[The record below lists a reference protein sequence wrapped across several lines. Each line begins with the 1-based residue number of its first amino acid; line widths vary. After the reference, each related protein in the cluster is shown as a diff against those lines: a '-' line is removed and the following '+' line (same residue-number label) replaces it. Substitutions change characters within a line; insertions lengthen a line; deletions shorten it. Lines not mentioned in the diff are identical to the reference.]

1 VIKNKEMKNK
11 LLYILSLLPVVLYA
25 QQSAQIEYKINFLD
39 SEYLKKTAQSKN
51 EFLENLIIES
61 KEFLKET
68 TFLLTINGNQSTFKV
83 NQQIATKNTSLSK
96 FAYALVN
103 GDGLYYTNMADN
115 EILHQMEAYGSRI
128 ILKTSYD
135 DYNWTLTGE
144 SKKIDKYLCYKA
156 ILSQENKKITAWFS
170 PDIPFRFGPAGY
182 GNLPGLI
189 LELSFENDLS
199 SIVYFASHLDFDK
212 NKIQTIEKPNG
223 GKVIGKLE
231 YDKMGEKAK
240 ENLKKMRN

>member
-1 VIKNKEMKNK
+1 MKS
-11 LLYILSLLPVVLYA
+11 LSIIFFCILHFAVFTQNVA
-25 QQSAQIEYKINFLD
+25 QVEYKINFLD
-39 SEYLKKTAQSKN
+39 SEYLKKTAQTKN

-61 KEFLKET
+61 REFLKET
-68 TFLLTINGNQSTFKV
+68 TFLLTINGNQSTFKA
-83 NQQIATKNTSLSK
+83 NQKIATKNTSLSK

-103 GDGLYYTNMADN
+103 GDGLYYTNTADN

-128 ILKTSYD
+128 ILKTNYD
-135 DYNWTLTGE
+135 DYSWTLTGE

-231 YDKMGEKAK
+231 FDKMGEKAK
-240 ENLKKMRN
+240 KNLKKMRN